1 MLIAYSSNSFEFTES
16 ICYLPAARVE
26 GTVNE
31 LVATEYTTR
40 FIELVATEYTHHS
53 SGNQLP
59 CESIVVHKTAAF
71 ENSQLLRRASE

>member
-1 MLIAYSSNSFEFTES
+1 MSYEVVYF
-16 ICYLPAARVE
+16 AA
-26 GTVNE
+26 
-31 LVATEYTTR
+31 A
-40 FIELVATEYTHHS
+40 ATEYTHHS